1 MKYESVSREKS
12 LEQLLREAPDN
23 LVVLNPDSSTLQLYE
38 LHTPF
43 MILLETCHEK
53 GISSPCTKLQ
63 NRSPFLPS

>member
-53 GISSPCTKLQ
+53 DNFFSIYQITFPAIQ
-63 NRSPFLPS
+63 I